1 MLKPK
6 SNEKPKK
13 QIGYLKRA
21 REMQELAHANFEPER
36 GDKSLSRI
44 HKNIIKPRFGNTY
57 RTFLRAMNTDT
68 SVIERLER
76 ERDERELCKL
86 RDKNSWGV
94 YDRTDSGR
102 IYLEHMACDLTPIG
116 HWLPLPSEYR
126 YARRAS
132 RDELRDFFYLLG
144 CDDTLAQATR

>member
-44 HKNIIKPRFGNTY
+44 HKNIFSDVPR
-57 RTFLRAMNTDT
+57 M
-68 SVIERLER
+68 
-76 ERDERELCKL
+76 RDPESCL
-86 RDKNSWGV
+86 WGV

>member
-13 QIGYLKRA
+13 QIG
-21 REMQELAHANFEPER
+21 
-36 GDKSLSRI
+36 
-44 HKNIIKPRFGNTY
+44 
-57 RTFLRAMNTDT
+57 
-68 SVIERLER
+68 
-76 ERDERELCKL
+76 
-86 RDKNSWGV
+86 
-94 YDRTDSGR
+94 
-102 IYLEHMACDLTPIG
+102 YLEHMACDLTPIG

>member
-57 RTFLRAMNTDT
+57 RTFLRAMNMT
-68 SVIERLER
+68 
-76 ERDERELCKL
+76 
-86 RDKNSWGV
+86 G
-94 YDRTDSGR
+94 
-102 IYLEHMACDLTPIG
+102 LTPG
-116 HWLPLPSEYR
+116 GFTSSTWP
-126 YARRAS
+126 
-132 RDELRDFFYLLG
+132 
-144 CDDTLAQATR
+144 AT

>member
-1 MLKPK
+1 
-6 SNEKPKK
+6 
-13 QIGYLKRA
+13 
-21 REMQELAHANFEPER
+21 MQ
-36 GDKSLSRI
+36 KI
-44 HKNIIKPRFGNTY
+44 HKVYFACGELYLFSDVPR
-57 RTFLRAMNTDT
+57 M
-68 SVIERLER
+68 
-76 ERDERELCKL
+76 RDPESCL
-86 RDKNSWGV
+86 WGV

>member
-86 RDKNSWGV
+86 RALRAVNSTCFRMFPGCGIPSRAYGV
-94 YDRTDSGR
+94 FMTG
-102 IYLEHMACDLTPIG
+102 LTPG
-116 HWLPLPSEYR
+116 GFTSSTWP
-126 YARRAS
+126 
-132 RDELRDFFYLLG
+132 
-144 CDDTLAQATR
+144 AT

>member
-44 HKNIIKPRFGNTY
+44 HKNIIKPRFGNT
-57 RTFLRAMNTDT
+57 
-68 SVIERLER
+68 
-76 ERDERELCKL
+76 
-86 RDKNSWGV
+86 
-94 YDRTDSGR
+94 
-102 IYLEHMACDLTPIG
+102 
-116 HWLPLPSEYR
+116 
-126 YARRAS
+126 
-132 RDELRDFFYLLG
+132 
-144 CDDTLAQATR
+144 

>member
-1 MLKPK
+1 M
-6 SNEKPKK
+6 
-13 QIGYLKRA
+13 RA
-21 REMQELAHANFEPER
+21 VNSTCFRMFP
-36 GDKSLSRI
+36 GCGIPSRA
-44 HKNIIKPRFGNTY
+44 Y
-57 RTFLRAMNTDT
+57 
-68 SVIERLER
+68 
-76 ERDERELCKL
+76 
-86 RDKNSWGV
+86 GV
-94 YDRTDSGR
+94 FMTGLTPG

>member
-36 GDKSLSRI
+36 G
-44 HKNIIKPRFGNTY
+44 
-57 RTFLRAMNTDT
+57 
-68 SVIERLER
+68 
-76 ERDERELCKL
+76 
-86 RDKNSWGV
+86 
-94 YDRTDSGR
+94 
-102 IYLEHMACDLTPIG
+102 EHMACDLTPIG